1 MAGCSVCKAELME
14 GARFCVKCGNAVGSV
29 IRETAVGDAVQE
41 PAAPDQALSTTT
53 TAVVVKH
60 RSSGLLR
67 ILLLITVVL
76 TVLIA
81 LVFTGVINTG
91 ARSAIIGRWQADLGY
106 VMLWGNVTE
115 NLEFFP
121 NGSVT
126 SNREI
131 AVFTGRYQW
140 LDDQTLRIDW
150 KEQGIFGHSVS
161 EIWRVKVSG
170 DTMVV
175 VNTLSGTTTEY
186 RRAP

>member
-1 MAGCSVCKAELME
+1 MAGCSVCKSELME

-41 PAAPDQALSTTT
+41 PAAPGQALSATT
-53 TAVVVKH
+53 TAVVK
-60 RSSGLLR
+60 RQSSGLLR

-81 LVFTGVINTG
+81 LAFISVINTG

-106 VMLWGNVTE
+106 VMLWGDVTE

-126 SNREI
+126 SDREI
-131 AVFTGRYQW
+131 AFSLAAISGWMIRRCASTGGSRGS
-140 LDDQTLRIDW
+140 LVTPSARSGVLR
-150 KEQGIFGHSVS
+150 
-161 EIWRVKVSG
+161 
-170 DTMVV
+170 
-175 VNTLSGTTTEY
+175 
-186 RRAP
+186 